1 MLLTDPSS
9 AQQPGPAPELLRL
22 EGISKAYPGVVAL
35 DRVSFGLRAGEVH
48 ALVGENG
55 AGKSTM
61 MSVLYGL
68 VRQDEGTVVLAGDP
82 VSVPSPRHAREL
94 GIGLVQQHFALIPTL
109 SAAQNLV
116 LALRGTGGARSVAQ
130 ARTLLVEL
138 GERYGLSVNPD
149 VPVERLPISQQQ
161 RAEVLKALAL
171 DVKVLALDEPNALL
185 TPAEWEQL
193 ATVLRNLADAG
204 VAVLLISHKLND
216 VMSIADRVTV
226 LRRGR
231 VVTTTIASET
241 DADKLG
247 ALMVGEVA
255 LPSQCDVE
263 TASSAEAEI
272 RLEVS
277 GLNVPGPGRPAVNS
291 FSLSLRRGEI
301 VGLAG
306 VEGSGQVEV
315 TEVLAGARK
324 GNGGRIVHNG
334 VDITAS
340 GVLARQ
346 RAGFGYIPA
355 DRLAAG
361 MIADLS
367 VAENLLLPVMGQ
379 KPFSFGGII
388 SPRRMRRRS
397 RELIE
402 EFDVRVA
409 GPQARAGDLSG
420 GNQQKVVLAR
430 ELSRKPNI
438 LICCYATRGLDFAA
452 AAAVRTRVVEASQAG
467 AAVLYASVDLD
478 EILDIADRIIVM
490 HGGEIVGE
498 LARGE
503 ADAESLG
510 SLMGGRR
517 AA

>member
-9 AQQPGPAPELLRL
+9 AQQPGLVPELLRL

-35 DRVSFGLRAGEVH
+35 DRVDFGLRAGEIH

-55 AGKSTM
+55 AGKSTL

-68 VRQDEGTVVLAGDP
+68 VRQDEGTVMVYGKP

-116 LALRGTGGARSVAQ
+116 LALRGTDRARSVAA
-130 ARTLLVEL
+130 ARALLIEL
-138 GERYGLSVNPD
+138 GARYGLSVNPD

-161 RAEVLKALAL
+161 RAEVLKALAA
-171 DVKVLALDEPNALL
+171 DVRVLALDEPNALL

-193 ATVLRNLADAG
+193 AAVLRKLADAG

-216 VMSIADRVTV
+216 VMAIADRVTV

-231 VVTTTIASET
+231 VVATTVASET

-247 ALMVGEVA
+247 ALMVGAVA
-255 LPSQCDVE
+255 LPVLREVE
-263 TASSAEAEI
+263 TAAPADAEI

-277 GLNVPGPGRPAVNS
+277 GLSVAGPGRPAVDA

-315 TEVLAGARK
+315 TEVLAGTRK
-324 GNGGRIVHNG
+324 GSGGRIVHNG
-334 VDITAS
+334 IDVTET

-346 RAGFGYIPA
+346 RAGFGYVPA

-367 VAENLLLPVMGQ
+367 VAENMLLPVMTRR
-379 KPFSFGGII
+379 PFSRAGLL
-388 SPRRMRRRS
+388 SPRRMRERG

-402 EFDVRVA
+402 EFDVRVP
-409 GPQARAGDLSG
+409 GPDVRAGDLSG

-430 ELSRKPNI
+430 ELSRRPNV

-452 AAAVRTRVVEASQAG
+452 AAAVRTRVIEASSRG

-503 ADAESLG
+503 ADAETLG
-510 SLMGGRR
+510 ALMGGRR

>member
-1 MLLTDPSS
+1 MLITDRSLV
-9 AQQPGPAPELLRL
+9 QQPAPVPVLLRL

-35 DRVSFGLRAGEVH
+35 DRVSFGLRAGEIH

-61 MSVLYGL
+61 MAVLYGL
-68 VRQDEGTVVLAGDP
+68 VRQDEGTVVLSGDP

-116 LALRGTGGARSVAQ
+116 LALRGTDRARSIAQ
-130 ARTLLVEL
+130 ARVLLAEL
-138 GERYGLSVNPD
+138 GERYGLTVNPD
-149 VPVERLPISQQQ
+149 VPVERLPISQKQ
-161 RAEVLKALAL
+161 RAEVLKALAA

-193 ATVLRNLADAG
+193 ATVLRKLADTG

-216 VMSIADRVTV
+216 VMAIADRVTV

-231 VVTTTIASET
+231 VVTTTVASET
-241 DADKLG
+241 DAEKLG

-255 LPSQCDVE
+255 LSPQREVQRVVAAD
-263 TASSAEAEI
+263 AEI

-277 GLNVPGPGRPAVNS
+277 ELTVPGPGRPAVNA

-324 GNGGRIVHNG
+324 GSGRIVHNG
-334 VDITAS
+334 VDITAA

-355 DRLAAG
+355 DRLATG

-367 VAENLLLPVMGQ
+367 VAENMLLPVMDQ
-379 KPFSFGGII
+379 SQFSRGGII
-388 SPRRMRRRS
+388 SPRRMRARG
-397 RELIE
+397 RELID
-402 EFDVRVA
+402 EFDVRVP
-409 GPQARAGDLSG
+409 GPQTRAGDLSG

-430 ELSRKPNI
+430 ELSRKPDV

-452 AAAVRTRVVEASQAG
+452 AAAVRARVIAASKAG

-478 EILDIADRIIVM
+478 EILDIADRIVVM
-490 HGGEIVGE
+490 HGGAIVGE
-498 LARGE
+498 LTKDE
-503 ADAESLG
+503 ANAERLG
-510 SLMGGRR
+510 SLMGGRS